1 MLKIYENITVLI
13 KKKGLT
19 RKEFAQNLINLK
31 PNVNRISETPT
42 ISTIY
47 GYLNGRINI
56 PIDLIPF
63 ISEVLDITEQELF
76 DTSSKTR
83 KKCFKY
89 FLENA
94 SKDELEYFN
103 RFINTQ
109 INNNININYGN
120 VIMTTKNQNE
130 KVEELVQ
137 LLEYAPTKFVD
148 NVLDKLHKF
157 KRITNDVKDDEN
169 Y

>member
-1 MLKIYENITVLI
+1 MPLHDKINKFI
-13 KKKGLT
+13 KEKGMN
-19 RKEFAQNLINLK
+19 RKEFAIKLINLK
-31 PNVNRISETPT
+31 PTINRVGEIPSV
-42 ISTIY
+42 SAIY
-47 GYLNGRINI
+47 AYWSGTSSIKAE
-56 PIDLIPF
+56 LIPY
-63 ISEVLDITEQELF
+63 IAEALNITEQELF
-76 DTSSKTR
+76 DTSAKTR

-109 INNNININYGN
+109 IDNNININYGN

-169 Y
+169 YQ